1 MKLRHYLSILLSL
14 IVVYGLINIIGV
26 YVFELV
32 IVAYFFMFFLPSVV
46 LLLISTFSLKKDTG
60 VGKFIDILGIT
71 ISLSS
76 IAITVMYFIYAWYT
90 Q

>member
-14 IVVYGLINIIGV
+14 IVVYGLINIIGA

-46 LLLISTFSLKKDTG
+46 LLLISTFSLKKDTD